1 MSDGSR
7 NSIELRSA
15 PGSRLF
21 IETVDVLLY
30 LNSMQQ
36 ACPKLFLSGLPVKE
50 RALASAAGFPAH
62 GFSDPATHRQTA
74 ACQCSFSDPYGHENA
89 LLIECGQPWKA
100 EVMVG
105 HFIDGPIAPVC
116 SIHIVQNELRIQ
128 GSQFGL

>member
-15 PGSRLF
+15 PESRPF
-21 IETVDVLLY
+21 IETVDVLRY
-30 LNSMQQ
+30 LHSMQQ
-36 ACPKLFLSGLPVKE
+36 ACPTLFLSGLPVKG
-50 RALASAAGFPAH
+50 RALASRARFPAH
-62 GFSDPATHRQTA
+62 GFSPIRPRTGKQLRD
-74 ACQCSFSDPYGHENA
+74 YGHENA

-100 EVMVG
+100 EVIVG

-128 GSQFGL
+128 CSQFGL